1 MNRIGPSLESVT
13 HRLAETPADFLG
25 EPRIGPR
32 GTVVV
37 AAVVN
42 DVLAGLGLAA
52 APDLLRLLN
61 DPKADRNALKLAMI
75 LAWLLAD
82 EWLAAIRPEYAR
94 VARLFIAVVPELA
107 AQVRADLYV
116 TDPDRR
122 EELAR
127 SMLAGLDFR
136 PAGETTQ
143 QATDRLSRISAAE
156 RRRLL
161 EAGRASEERARQIR
175 EALARKAAQE
185 SADKWTRE

>member
-1 MNRIGPSLESVT
+1 MNRIGPSLEAVT
-13 HRLAETPADFLG
+13 RRLAETPADFLG
-25 EPRIGPR
+25 EPRIGTR
-32 GTVVV
+32 GTIVV

-61 DPKADRNALKLAMI
+61 DPKADRNALTLAMI

-82 EWLAAIRPEYAR
+82 EWFAAIRPEYAR
-94 VARLFIAVVPELA
+94 VARLFIADVPELA

-122 EELAR
+122 EELVR
-127 SMLAGLDFR
+127 TMLAGLDFR
-136 PAGETTQ
+136 PAGETVQ
-143 QATDRLSRISAAE
+143 QASDRLSRISAAE

-185 SADKWTRE
+185 STDKWTRE